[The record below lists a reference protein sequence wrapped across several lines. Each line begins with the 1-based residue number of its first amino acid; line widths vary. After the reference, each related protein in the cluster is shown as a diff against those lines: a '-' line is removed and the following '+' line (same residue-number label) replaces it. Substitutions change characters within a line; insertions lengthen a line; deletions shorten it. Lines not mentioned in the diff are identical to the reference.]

1 MNVLYFSL
9 IMFIIYYLAF
19 LGDFLVLN
27 YIYRIVV
34 IHFLWSISCHQPAWN
49 LFSLYADD
57 IQLYIRI
64 NSTPSSVMPFSIL
77 TTCLEEIKAWI
88 KQNILNS
95 SKTEAILIGTP
106 NQVRTSVINSITFSG
121 QDFYFQHQSST
132 WVSKWTRIWPSRITS
147 NIYVSPLFS
156 TWWTSPNFALC
167 SLLEMQKGLSTPL
180 SPPGWTIVMHSSS
193 GSLAK
198 ASRSCRTFRTVL
210 LGSWCGCANMIIP
223 LPSLNRS
230 IGSLS
235 HLGLSIRF
243 PSSPTSVS
251 MVTPPPPPTS
261 RNFSL
266 HVPSALCYGRPG
278 FCSASPSLWNALPDH
293 LRTPQSVDAFKCGL
307 KTHLFSRAFAWF
319 LLCSYIVALW
329 DLFKYKVRHNHL
341 CPHL

>member
-34 IHFLWSISCHQPAWN
+34 IHFWIRIHFLWSISSHQLAWS

-88 KQNILNS
+88 KQNILQLNS

-121 QDFYFQHQSST
+121 QDFYFHHQSPT

-147 NIYVSPLFS
+147 NICIRPLFS

-167 SLLEMQKGLSTPL
+167 SLLEMQKSLSTPL
-180 SPPGWTIVMHSSS
+180 SPP
-193 GSLAK
+193 
-198 ASRSCRTFRTVL
+198 F
-210 LGSWCGCANMIIP
+210 
-223 LPSLNRS
+223 
-230 IGSLS
+230 
-235 HLGLSIRF
+235 F
-243 PSSPTSVS
+243 
-251 MVTPPPPPTS
+251 
-261 RNFSL
+261 L
-266 HVPSALCYGRPG
+266 H
-278 FCSASPSLWNALPDH
+278 
-293 LRTPQSVDAFKCGL
+293 FK
-307 KTHLFSRAFAWF
+307 
-319 LLCSYIVALW
+319 
-329 DLFKYKVRHNHL
+329 
-341 CPHL
+341 